1 MFINASKTKLALYY
15 SRYMIV
21 HAGANILEG
30 HYGKRQLNMTIQ
42 FFLEERTV
50 EFRSSFR
57 QL

>member
-1 MFINASKTKLALYY
+1 
-15 SRYMIV
+15 MIV